1 MSAVLA
7 WVAAHPFE
15 ALAGLAAV
23 LSIVNGALPASVQR
37 GPVGR
42 VLHEVLDRLAMLTRS
57 DARGTLKWP
66 GVASA
71 LIVPPSVGP
80 LAPPPESP

>member
-1 MSAVLA
+1 MPLLA
-7 WVAAHPFE
+7 WLIAHPYE
-15 ALAGLAAV
+15 ALIAAGAL
-23 LSIVNGALPASVQR
+23 LSILNGALPSRVQR

-42 VLHEVLDRLAMLTRS
+42 VLHEVLDRLAMLSRA

-66 GVASA
+66 GVASS
-71 LIVPPSVGP
+71 LLVPPSVGP